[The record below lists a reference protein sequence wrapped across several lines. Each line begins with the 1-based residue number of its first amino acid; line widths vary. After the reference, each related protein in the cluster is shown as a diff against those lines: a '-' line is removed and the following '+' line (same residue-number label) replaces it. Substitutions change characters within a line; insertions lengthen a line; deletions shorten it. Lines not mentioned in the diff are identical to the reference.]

1 MYCFYYTLL
10 HYYTKL
16 TYVFAVRNTEYFDT
30 VVYYLHI
37 KQLYMIVALVFKIRM
52 KQVVMERPYL
62 PSITALLCSSWAYF
76 NEFLIQPSGRG
87 SKCTLESANFS
98 GCIVNVCVSVLIY
111 SF

>member
-1 MYCFYYTLL
+1 MVCSM
-10 HYYTKL
+10 
-16 TYVFAVRNTEYFDT
+16 VE
-30 VVYYLHI
+30 I
-37 KQLYMIVALVFKIRM
+37 KHFILY
-52 KQVVMERPYL
+52 VMERPYL
-62 PSITALLCSSWAYF
+62 PSITALLCSSWAYL

>member
-1 MYCFYYTLL
+1 MCLLVCFKFIYIYI
-10 HYYTKL
+10 YIY
-16 TYVFAVRNTEYFDT
+16 
-30 VVYYLHI
+30 I
-37 KQLYMIVALVFKIRM
+37 
-52 KQVVMERPYL
+52 VMERPYL

>member
-1 MYCFYYTLL
+1 MSENITIYKYILL
-10 HYYTKL
+10 K
-16 TYVFAVRNTEYFDT
+16 F
-30 VVYYLHI
+30 I
-37 KQLYMIVALVFKIRM
+37 IRS
-52 KQVVMERPYL
+52 VMERPYL

>member
-1 MYCFYYTLL
+1 MIKTLIMCDGETLFAFHHCF
-10 HYYTKL
+10 
-16 TYVFAVRNTEYFDT
+16 T
-30 VVYYLHI
+30 V
-37 KQLYMIVALVFKIRM
+37 
-52 KQVVMERPYL
+52 
-62 PSITALLCSSWAYF
+62 SWAYL